1 MKRHK
6 GIEISSVKR
15 KRLFKNTASLCFL
28 SVVCGLL
35 SIVYFSGCGYTTK
48 STLPKSIKTIRVEP
62 FKNNIDFTQGAS
74 RNLYLPLLEVEARN
88 AVINR
93 FVFDGNLKV
102 AELNEAD
109 LILNGEL
116 KNYERSGLRYTDDDD
131 VQEYRVHVIVSF
143 TMTSV
148 ESGMLSWSEPS
159 FVGEATYFVTGPS
172 ATTEESAVDAA
183 IVDLARRIVERTIED
198 W

>member
-15 KRLFKNTASLCFL
+15 KRLSKNTVSLCFL

-35 SIVYFSGCGYTTK
+35 SIIYFSGCGYTTK

-74 RNLYLPLLEVEARN
+74 RNLYLPLLEVEAHN

-102 AELNEAD
+102 VELNEAD

-131 VQEYRVHVIVSF
+131 VQEYRVHVTVSF
-143 TMTSV
+143 TMTNV